1 MASVT
6 YQQLLAETYKENEN
20 LHEDFT
26 EEEEPDVGGNEE
38 RDYETQEV
46 ADPDAFK
53 KFGGNRGHPETISKP
68 APFEDKSKL
77 SIRHEKDIKTIVLN
91 IDSRFRAYSVP
102 NASPHV
108 PVFTIAPPNEQ
119 ANSYKPS
126 DPAHYVMQTH
136 TPIRNVYSVKLTS
149 VEFPNVF
156 YEFDRNV
163 YVNTQ
168 VNITIDNTTTS
179 IIIPDGNYSTSDILA
194 STLQLALN
202 DPLSNFTVLRDH
214 ITNRITITHTGVFEM
229 TFITRITNSTTG
241 QVIDSKNPYENG
253 LGYYLGFT
261 QTSYSGLTS
270 YTAEI
275 IPTTVANNYV
285 YLVLNDWNV
294 VQHQNYNNT
303 HFNAFAKLLITGPK
317 NTLFFDTESS
327 NSTTKEVFFQQP
339 IDISRIEMQLLDPY
353 GNQLNLR
360 GADFSI
366 TLEIKQI
373 LNIGLFEKLRE
384 I

>member
-20 LHEDFT
+20 LQEDFT
-26 EEEEPDVGGNEE
+26 EEEEPDVDGHEE
-38 RDYETQEV
+38 HEYDTKEL

-77 SIRHEKDIKTIVLN
+77 SVRHEKDIKTIVLN

-102 NASPHV
+102 NLSPHV
-108 PVFTIAPPNEQ
+108 PVFTLSPPNEQ

-156 YEFDRNV
+156 YEFDKSL
-163 YVNTQ
+163 YVNTEL
-168 VNITIDNTTTS
+168 NITIGGTTTL
-179 IIIPDGNYSTSDILA
+179 IAIPDGNYSTSNSLA
-194 STLQLALN
+194 STLQASLN
-202 DPLSNFTVLRDH
+202 DSLSDFTVFRDP
-214 ITNRITITHTGVFEM
+214 ISNRITITHTGVFDI
-229 TFITRITNSTTG
+229 TFVTRITNSITG
-241 QVIDSKNPYENG
+241 QVVNSTNPYKNG
-253 LGYYLGFT
+253 LGYYLGFS
-261 QTSYSGLTS
+261 QTNYTGLTS
-270 YTAEI
+270 YTAEL
-275 IPTTVANNYV
+275 IPTIVANNYV

-294 VQHQNYNNT
+294 VQHQSYNNA
-303 HFNAFAKLLITGPK
+303 HFSAFSKLLITGPK
-317 NTLFFDTESS
+317 NTLFFDTASS
-327 NSTTKEVFFQQP
+327 NSTTKEIFFQQP
-339 IDISRIEMQLLDPY
+339 IDITRIEMQLLDPY

-373 LNIGLFEKLRE
+373 LNMSLFEKLRE
-384 I
+384 L

>member
-6 YQQLLAETYKENEN
+6 YQELLAETYRENVN
-20 LHEDFT
+20 LQEDFT

-38 RDYETQEV
+38 HDYETRELP
-46 ADPDAFK
+46 DPDAFK

-68 APFEDKSKL
+68 NAFEDKSKL
-77 SIRHEKDIKTIVLN
+77 SIRHEKDMKTIVLN
-91 IDSRFRAYSVP
+91 IDSRFRSYSVP
-102 NASPHV
+102 NVQPKN
-108 PVFTIAPPNEQ
+108 PVFSIIHPSQPDIGYE
-119 ANSYKPS
+119 PS

-136 TPIRNVYSVKLTS
+136 TPFRNVYSVKLTS

-156 YEFDRNV
+156 YEFDSKL
-163 YVNTQ
+163 YL
-168 VNITIDNTTTS
+168 NTTVT
-179 IIIPDGNYSTSDILA
+179 ITTTANGTKTVTIPDGNYSTPDLLA
-194 STLQLALN
+194 STLQTKIVALFPSP
-202 DPLSNFTVLRDH
+202 DVFTVEYEP
-214 ITNRITITHTGVFEM
+214 ITNLVT
-229 TFITRITNSTTG
+229 ITNSYDSFDMKFTTET
-241 QVIDSKNPYENG
+241 DENPYDNG
-253 LGYYLGFT
+253 LGYHLG
-261 QTSYSGLTS
+261 YKNNS
-270 YTAEI
+270 YTGLSSYTGDN

-327 NSTTKEVFFQQP
+327 NSTTKQIFFQQP
-339 IDISRIEMQLLDPY
+339 IDITRIEMQLLDPY

-373 LNIGLFEKLRE
+373 LNMSLFEKLRE